1 MGKGR
6 NLFNCGE
13 INIFVYF
20 VVAMFGVGSWV
31 AVNGLWVEL
40 PVMVPYLPEGWKL
53 PSYLTVIIQ
62 LANVGP
68 ILVTFAYTCSK
79 DSLNEKAIV
88 YLILTVGAVA
98 CLLLAFFWR
107 ATSYIA
113 GEEHSTALL
122 VLQFFLACV
131 DCTSSVLFL
140 PFMSLFRVEYMTGY
154 FIGEGLS
161 GLIPSLVALGQGVG
175 KMTCQNISIVNETT
189 NISHYEIQP
198 FYHEPT
204 FPVEDFFFFLF
215 AMMIMSGSA
224 FTLLNYLPYCKK
236 EHTVEYVMEDNTE
249 SSSLGSNSNS
259 HYELSSD
266 QGTFQGDSYHDPS
279 TAGHSNSELVLS
291 NKKRPSLAI
300 CTDTHSVSARESLSK
315 RTYIYYL
322 ILIAWISAISN
333 GVLPSIQTYSCLPYG
348 NSAYH
353 LAVTLSSIS
362 NPVACFVAFLLPV
375 ATTIVING
383 LTLIGTCLAAFILVT
398 AVQSPTPLLYDS
410 EAGPAVVIIA
420 WVTFT
425 ALISY
430 SKVSIATF
438 FRKEGKQALLWCGAL
453 TQVGSV
459 IGALLTYLLVNVWTI
474 FESAPA
480 CP

>member
-1 MGKGR
+1 MGRGK
-6 NLFNCGE
+6 NVFSCGE
-13 INIFVYF
+13 INVFVYI

-62 LANVGP
+62 LANIGP
-68 ILVTFAYTCSK
+68 ILVTLAYTCSK
-79 DSLNEKAIV
+79 DSINEKAIV
-88 YLILTVGAVA
+88 FLILTVGAVA

-107 ATSYIA
+107 TTSYIG

-154 FIGEGLS
+154 FIGEGMS

-175 KMTCQNISIVNETT
+175 KMTCQNMSVLNQTT

-198 FYHEPT
+198 IYHEPT

-215 AMMIMSGSA
+215 AMMIMSGVA
-224 FTLLNYLPYCKK
+224 FTLLNYLPYCKR
-236 EHTVEYVMEDNTE
+236 EHTVEYVMDVEGADSN
-249 SSSLGSNSNS
+249 SSSSN
-259 HYELSSD
+259 YELSSD
-266 QGTFQGDSYHDPS
+266 HGKVREEEYQDPS
-279 TAGHSNSELVLS
+279 QTGHSNTELVPS
-291 NKKRPSLAI
+291 NKKKKPSLAV
-300 CTDTHSVSARESLSK
+300 CTDTHSSLVSEALSR
-315 RTYIYYL
+315 RTYFYFL

-333 GVLPSIQTYSCLPYG
+333 GVLPSVQTYSCLPYG

-362 NPVACFVAFLLPV
+362 NPLACFVAFVLPE
-375 ATTIVING
+375 ASRIIINV
-383 LTLIGTCLAAFILVT
+383 LTFFGTCVAAFIMLT
-398 AVQSPTPLLYDS
+398 AVQSPTPLLVES
-410 EAGPAVVIIA
+410 NGGPVIVVLA
-420 WVTFT
+420 WVLFT
-425 ALISY
+425 ALISF
-430 SKVSIATF
+430 SKVSIATL
-438 FRKEGKQALLWCGAL
+438 FRKEGKRALLWCGAM
-453 TQVGSV
+453 TQLGSV
-459 IGALLTYLLVNVWTI
+459 IGAIITYILVNVLTI
-474 FESAPA
+474 FESAPPCA
-480 CP
+480 